1 MSLTA
6 LDKSKKFPEL
16 LALKI
21 KKMPINSPNNFC
33 FQIDV
38 EPVLTIASNDKFDAI
53 GDILTIAGTDC
64 NTP

>member
-16 LALKI
+16 LVPKF
-21 KKMPINSPNNFC
+21 KKMPINSPNTFC
-33 FQIDV
+33 FQIEV
-38 EPVLTIASNDKFDAI
+38 EPVTTLASNDKFDAI
-53 GDILTIAGTDC
+53 GNILTITGTDC